1 MSEIFHGRKI
11 LIVDDEEDTLE
22 ACSHILGKLGIHV
35 QTANNATQA
44 LRLIR
49 ENSFDIVIADI
60 KMPGMDGIEL
70 LKNLKKIDPLTR
82 VIMITGYATI
92 ESAVESMKAGAFD
105 YISKPFTTDQ
115 LRAAVKR
122 ALENLD
128 LITENRELRE
138 RLRGVERELTFIA
151 FSESMKRIQELIKKV
166 AETDSTVLI
175 LGETG
180 TGKDLVAKQIHRMS
194 NRANEPFITV
204 NCAAIPATLLESELF
219 GHEKGAFTGANRKK
233 KGLFE
238 LADGGTIFLD
248 EIGDLSIDL
257 QGKLLR
263 AIEEKAIMPLGS
275 ERKIH
280 IDVRIIA
287 ATNRNLIDAIRQSKF
302 REDLY
307 YRLNVFPIYLPP
319 LRERRDDIIPLAS
332 HFLERY
338 NRKHG
343 KQIYGFKKEAQEALL
358 SYSWP
363 GNVRELEN
371 FIERAVILE
380 ESETIGLDSL
390 GGDLI
395 RYISSSNPPY
405 PLSYRERDMEEWPSL
420 DHLEKTYIL
429 EVLKAT
435 KWNRKKASR
444 ILGVST
450 VTLWR
455 KIRDKK

>member
-1 MSEIFHGRKI
+1 MSEIFQGRKI
-11 LIVDDEEDTLE
+11 LIVDDEEDTLD
-22 ACSHILGKLGIHV
+22 ACCLVLGKLGMQV
-35 QTANNATQA
+35 QTANNANQA

-70 LKNLKKIDPLTR
+70 LRNLKKIDPLTR

-105 YISKPFTTDQ
+105 YISKPFTTEQ

-138 RLRGVERELTFIA
+138 RLRGFEREPVFIA
-151 FSESMKRIQELIKKV
+151 VSEPMKRIQELIKKV

-194 NRANEPFITV
+194 KRSGEPFITV

-248 EIGDLSIDL
+248 EIGDLNIDL

-280 IDVRIIA
+280 VDVRIIA
-287 ATNRNLIDAIRQSKF
+287 ATNRNLAEAIKQSKF

-307 YRLNVFPIYLPP
+307 YRLNVFPIFIPP
-319 LRERRDDIIPLAS
+319 LRERRDDILPLAA
-332 HFLERY
+332 HFLEKY
-338 NRKHG
+338 SRKHG
-343 KQIYGFKKEAQEALL
+343 KQISGFKKEAQQVLL

-371 FIERAVILE
+371 FVERAVILE
-380 ESETIGLDSL
+380 ESETISPESL
-390 GGDLI
+390 GDLSK
-395 RYISSSNPPY
+395 YTTSYNPSF

-420 DHLEKTYIL
+420 DHVEKTYIL

-455 KIRDKK
+455 K